1 MAARNLRQRLEELT
15 VVADI
20 ASAMLSPLELSQV
33 LDVALEKASRAIGAP
48 FGSITLL
55 SPDKTRLEFAAV
67 YGLSA
72 DYGQRFREIG
82 LLPADESSPSGRAVA
97 TGKPFW
103 VADITRHP
111 LCAAW
116 KHISLGEGVRAL
128 ICMPLMLG
136 GERGSQA
143 AGTLNQYLAEP
154 HRFRAREVRL
164 LQVVAQQV
172 SLAIERAQLYD
183 RLKQQHA
190 AALAASE
197 HKSRFLATMSHELR
211 SPMTAIVGFADLLRQ
226 QIPGSLNDEQLR
238 QVRMISASAQHIMA
252 VLHDALDV
260 ARIEAGE
267 IECLIEPVDAAEVIG
282 EVTEMMAPL
291 ARAKR
296 LELDI
301 VREQPEPQPLMVR
314 CDRQRSKQILVNL
327 VSNAIKFT
335 ARGRIQVSGFRD
347 AAIPRRARIAVSD
360 TGIGL
365 RPEQVPL
372 LFQEFQQLPTPSQH
386 LGTGLGLAISR
397 KLARLMGG
405 DIEVESD
412 YGHGSTFTLK
422 LDTP

>member
-1 MAARNLRQRLEELT
+1 MAARNLQQRIEELT

-20 ASAMLSPLELSQV
+20 ASAMLSPLELGQV
-33 LDVALEKASRAIGAP
+33 LNVALEKASRAMGAP

-55 SPDKTRLEFAAV
+55 SADKTRLEFAAV
-67 YGLSA
+67 HGLSA
-72 DYGQRFREIG
+72 DYGEKFREIG
-82 LLPADESSPSGRAVA
+82 LLPANESSPSGRAVS
-97 TGKPFW
+97 TGKPYW
-103 VADITRHP
+103 VADIARHP
-111 LCAAW
+111 LCASW

-128 ICMPLMLG
+128 ICMPLIVG
-136 GERGSQA
+136 REV
-143 AGTLNQYLAEP
+143 AGTLNQYMAEP
-154 HRFRAREVRL
+154 HRFRAHEVRL

-172 SLAIERAQLYD
+172 SLAIERARLYD

-226 QIPGSLNDEQLR
+226 QIPGSLNAQQMR

-252 VLHDALDV
+252 VLNDALDV
-260 ARIEAGE
+260 ARIEAGQL
-267 IECLIEPVDAAEVIG
+267 ECLIEPVDATEVIG

-291 ARAKR
+291 ARAKH
-296 LELDI
+296 LELEI
-301 VREQPEPQPLMVR
+301 RQPRQPREPLMVR

-327 VSNAIKFT
+327 LSNAIKFT
-335 ARGRIQVSGFRD
+335 ARGHIEVRGFRD
-347 AAIPRRARIAVSD
+347 AAIPHQARIAVSD

-365 RPEQVPL
+365 RPDQVPL
-372 LFQEFQQLPTPSQH
+372 LFQEFQQLPSPYQH
-386 LGTGLGLAISR
+386 LGTGLGLAISL

-412 YGHGSTFTLK
+412 FGRGSTFTLK
-422 LDTP
+422 LETA

>member
-1 MAARNLRQRLEELT
+1 MAARNLRQRIEELT

-20 ASAMLSPLELSQV
+20 ASAMLSPLELNE
-33 LDVALEKASRAIGAP
+33 LLHVALAKASRAMAAP

-55 SPDKTRLEFAAV
+55 SEDKTRLEFAAV

-72 DYGQRFREIG
+72 DYGERFREIG
-82 LLPADESSPSGRAVA
+82 LLPADASSPSGMAVS
-97 TGKPFW
+97 TGKSYW
-103 VADITRHP
+103 VADIARHP
-111 LCAAW
+111 LCASW

-128 ICMPLMLG
+128 ICVPLMLA
-136 GERGSQA
+136 GEP

-154 HRFRAREVRL
+154 HRFRASEVRL
-164 LQVVAQQV
+164 LEVVAQQV
-172 SLAIERAQLYD
+172 SLAIERARLYD

-211 SPMTAIVGFADLLRQ
+211 APMTAIVGFAELLRE
-226 QIPGSLNDEQLR
+226 QIPGSLNAGQMRD
-238 QVRMISASAQHIMA
+238 VRMISASAQYIMA
-252 VLHDALDV
+252 VLSDALDV
-260 ARIEAGE
+260 ARIEAGQ

-282 EVTEMMAPL
+282 EVTGMMAPL

-301 VREQPEPQPLMVR
+301 LKPRESHEPLMVR

-335 ARGRIQVSGFRD
+335 AHGHIQVSGFRD
-347 AAIPRRARIAVSD
+347 AAVPQRARIAVKD
-360 TGIGL
+360 TGMGL
-365 RPEQVPL
+365 RADQIPL
-372 LFQEFQQLPTPSQH
+372 LFQEFQQLPTPYQH
-386 LGTGLGLAISR
+386 LGAGLGLAISR

-412 YGHGSTFTLK
+412 VGHGSTFTLK
-422 LDTP
+422 LETA

>member
-1 MAARNLRQRLEELT
+1 M
-15 VVADI
+15 VADI
-20 ASAMLSPLELSQV
+20 ASAMLSPLELSQ
-33 LDVALEKASRAIGAP
+33 LLEVALEKASRAVGAP

-55 SPDKTRLEFAAV
+55 SADKTRLEFAAV

-72 DYGQRFREIG
+72 DYGEKFREIG
-82 LLPADESSPSGRAVA
+82 LLPADDSSPSGRAVS
-97 TGKPFW
+97 TGKPYW

-111 LCAAW
+111 LCASW

-128 ICMPLMLG
+128 ICVPLVVG
-136 GERGSQA
+136 GEP

-154 HRFRAREVRL
+154 HRFRAYEVRL
-164 LQVVAQQV
+164 LEVVAQQV
-172 SLAIERAQLYD
+172 SLAIERARLYE

-211 SPMTAIVGFADLLRQ
+211 SPMTAIVGFADLLRE
-226 QIPGSLNDEQLR
+226 QIPGSLNAEQMR

-252 VLHDALDV
+252 VLNDAQDV
-260 ARIEAGE
+260 ARIEAGQM
-267 IECLIEPVDAAEVIG
+267 ECLIEPVDVTEVIG
-282 EVTEMMAPL
+282 EVTAMMAPL

-296 LELDI
+296 LELGI
-301 VREQPEPQPLMVR
+301 VTVPRGPRGRHEPLMVR

-335 ARGRIQVSGFRD
+335 ARGQIHVSGFRD
-347 AAIPRRARIAVSD
+347 AAIPHCARIAVSD

-365 RPEQVPL
+365 RPDQVPL
-372 LFQEFQQLPTPSQH
+372 LFQEFQQLPTPYQH
-386 LGTGLGLAISR
+386 LGSGLGLAISL

-412 YGHGSTFTLK
+412 FGRGSTFTLK
-422 LDTP
+422 LETA

>member
-1 MAARNLRQRLEELT
+1 MAARNLQQRIEELT

-33 LDVALEKASRAIGAP
+33 LDVALEKASRAMGAP

-55 SPDKTRLEFAAV
+55 SADKTRLEFAAV

-72 DYGQRFREIG
+72 DYGERFREIG
-82 LLPADESSPSGRAVA
+82 LLPADASSPSGRAVS
-97 TGKPFW
+97 TGKPYW

-111 LCAAW
+111 LCASW

-128 ICMPLMLG
+128 ICVPLMLG
-136 GERGSQA
+136 GEP

-154 HRFRAREVRL
+154 HRFRAHEVRL

-172 SLAIERAQLYD
+172 SLAIERARLYD
-183 RLKQQHA
+183 RLKEQHA

-211 SPMTAIVGFADLLRQ
+211 SPMTAIVGFADLLRE
-226 QIPGSLNDEQLR
+226 QIPGSLNAEQMR
-238 QVRMISASAQHIMA
+238 QVRMISASAQHLMA
-252 VLHDALDV
+252 VLNDALDV
-260 ARIEAGE
+260 ARIEAGQ
-267 IECLIEPVDAAEVIG
+267 IECLIEPVDATEVIS
-282 EVTEMMAPL
+282 EVTDMMAPL

-296 LELDI
+296 LNLDI
-301 VREQPEPQPLMVR
+301 VREPQEPHEPLMVR

-335 ARGRIQVSGFRD
+335 ARGHIEVSGFRD
-347 AAIPRRARIAVSD
+347 AAIPHHARIAVSD

-365 RPEQVPL
+365 RPDQVPL
-372 LFQEFQQLPTPSQH
+372 LFQEFQQLPTPYQH
-386 LGTGLGLAISR
+386 LGAGLGLAISR

-412 YGHGSTFTLK
+412 FGRGSTFTLM
-422 LDTP
+422 LETA

>member
-1 MAARNLRQRLEELT
+1 MAAKNLRQRIEELT

-33 LDVALEKASRAIGAP
+33 LDVALEKASRAVGAP

-55 SPDKTRLEFAAV
+55 SADKTRLEFAAV
-67 YGLSA
+67 YGLSP
-72 DYGQRFREIG
+72 DYGERFREIG
-82 LLPADESSPSGRAVA
+82 LLPADASSPSGMAVS
-97 TGKPFW
+97 TGKPYW

-111 LCAAW
+111 LCASW

-128 ICMPLMLG
+128 ICVPLLLSGEAG
-136 GERGSQA
+136 GQP
-143 AGTLNQYLAEP
+143 AGTLNQYMPEP
-154 HRFRAREVRL
+154 HRFRAHEVRL

-172 SLAIERAQLYD
+172 SLAIERARLYD
-183 RLKQQHA
+183 RLKQQHT

-226 QIPGSLNDEQLR
+226 QVPGSLNGEQMR

-252 VLHDALDV
+252 VLNDALDV

-267 IECLIEPVDAAEVIG
+267 LECLIEPVDASEVIC
-282 EVTEMMAPL
+282 EVTGMMEPL

-296 LELDI
+296 LKLD
-301 VREQPEPQPLMVR
+301 VREPHESLMVR

-335 ARGRIQVSGFRD
+335 ARGHIQVSGFRD
-347 AAIPRRARIAVSD
+347 AAIPHHARIAVSD

-365 RPEQVPL
+365 RPDQVPL
-372 LFQEFQQLPTPSQH
+372 LFQEFQQLPTPYQH
-386 LGTGLGLAISR
+386 LGAGLGLAISR

-412 YGHGSTFTLK
+412 PGHGSTFTLM
-422 LDTP
+422 LETA

>member
-1 MAARNLRQRLEELT
+1 M
-15 VVADI
+15 VADI
-20 ASAMLSPLELSQV
+20 ASAMLSPLDLSQL

-55 SPDKTRLEFAAV
+55 DTGKTRLEFAAV

-72 DYGQRFREIG
+72 DYGERFREIG
-82 LLPADESSPSGRAVA
+82 LLPADDSSPSGRAVS
-97 TGKPFW
+97 TGKPYW

-111 LCAAW
+111 LCASW
-116 KHISLGEGVRAL
+116 KHIGLGEGVRAL
-128 ICMPLMLG
+128 ICVPLLVG
-136 GERGSQA
+136 GEP
-143 AGTLNQYLAEP
+143 AGTLNQYLAQP
-154 HRFRAREVRL
+154 HRFRAHEVRL
-164 LQVVAQQV
+164 LQVVAQQI
-172 SLAIERAQLYD
+172 SLAIERARLYGQ
-183 RLKQQHA
+183 LKQQHA

-211 SPMTAIVGFADLLRQ
+211 SPMTAIVGFADLLTE
-226 QIPGSLNDEQLR
+226 QIPGSLNTEQMR

-252 VLHDALDV
+252 VLNDALDV
-260 ARIEAGE
+260 ARIEAGQ

-282 EVTEMMAPL
+282 EVTGMMAPL

-296 LELDI
+296 LELR
-301 VREQPEPQPLMVR
+301 VVSEPRAPHQPLMVR

-335 ARGRIQVSGFRD
+335 PRGRIQVSGFRD
-347 AAIPRRARIAVSD
+347 TASPHRARIAVSD

-365 RPEQVPL
+365 RPDQVPL
-372 LFQEFQQLPTPSQH
+372 LFQEFQQLPTPYQH
-386 LGTGLGLAISR
+386 LGAGLGLAISR

-412 YGHGSTFTLK
+412 FGRGSTFTLE
-422 LDTP
+422 LETA